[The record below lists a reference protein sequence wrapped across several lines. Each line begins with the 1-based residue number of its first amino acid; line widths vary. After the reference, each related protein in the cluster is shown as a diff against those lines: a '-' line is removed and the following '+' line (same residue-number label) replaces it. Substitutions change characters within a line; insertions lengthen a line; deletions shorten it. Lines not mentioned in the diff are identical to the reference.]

1 MRPMSIGHSEMRFGR
16 KRERTVVGRG
26 GQLGIIKKKKSDPIH
41 ARNCSIDI
49 DILYNLVPTAI
60 YKVSITVSIYK

>member
-1 MRPMSIGHSEMRFGR
+1 M
-16 KRERTVVGRG
+16 
-26 GQLGIIKKKKSDPIH
+26 GIIKKKKSDPIH

-60 YKVSITVSIYK
+60 YKVSIIVSIYK

>member
-26 GQLGIIKKKKSDPIH
+26 V
-41 ARNCSIDI
+41 NWE
-49 DILYNLVPTAI
+49 
-60 YKVSITVSIYK
+60 